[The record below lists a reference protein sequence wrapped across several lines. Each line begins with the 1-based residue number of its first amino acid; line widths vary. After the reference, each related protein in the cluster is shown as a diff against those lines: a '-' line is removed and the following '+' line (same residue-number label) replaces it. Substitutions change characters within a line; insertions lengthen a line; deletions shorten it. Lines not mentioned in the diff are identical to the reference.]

1 MHLDSLNPDYV
12 FESLVRRLRGSQSG
26 SCGCRSHGTI
36 ALKFAAVIAIM
47 AVLFVTLRPP
57 SLRRQKIGCMSA
69 LLDF

>member
-1 MHLDSLNPDYV
+1 MALTPIMFLGLWSGGYV
-12 FESLVRRLRGSQSG
+12 VAKVALVDAAPMALL
-26 SCGCRSHGTI
+26 